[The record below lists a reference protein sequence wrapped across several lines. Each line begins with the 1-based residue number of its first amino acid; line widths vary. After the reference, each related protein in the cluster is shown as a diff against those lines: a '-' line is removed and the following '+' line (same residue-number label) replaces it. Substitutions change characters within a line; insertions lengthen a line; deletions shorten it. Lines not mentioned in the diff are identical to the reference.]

1 MKKILFV
8 STTLGNGGAERIISY
23 LLNEFAKDQNKQI
36 ILLLLKKEGNTYLSY
51 VSANVKVINLNIKN
65 RIRYSIYSIIKQ
77 IISIRPNI
85 CYVGLDKLNIMLAF
99 FIPFMKLWKI
109 RFIVRETNVLSQQYN
124 FHNPFIKLSYDES
137 Y

>member
-99 FIPFMKLWKI
+99 FIPFMKQWKI
-109 RFIVRETNVLSQQYN
+109 
-124 FHNPFIKLSYDES
+124 
-137 Y
+137 

>member
-51 VSANVKVINLNIKN
+51 VSANVKVINLKYKKQNTLFNILHHKTD
-65 RIRYSIYSIIKQ
+65 YFYTS
-77 IISIRPNI
+77 
-85 CYVGLDKLNIMLAF
+85 
-99 FIPFMKLWKI
+99 
-109 RFIVRETNVLSQQYN
+109 
-124 FHNPFIKLSYDES
+124 
-137 Y
+137 

>member
-51 VSANVKVINLNIKN
+51 VSANVKVINLNIKT
-65 RIRYSIYSIIKQ
+65 RIRYSIYSII
-77 IISIRPNI
+77 II
-85 CYVGLDKLNIMLAF
+85 
-99 FIPFMKLWKI
+99 FI
-109 RFIVRETNVLSQQYN
+109 THS
-124 FHNPFIKLSYDES
+124 LSYLTRFS
-137 Y
+137 IINMTVS